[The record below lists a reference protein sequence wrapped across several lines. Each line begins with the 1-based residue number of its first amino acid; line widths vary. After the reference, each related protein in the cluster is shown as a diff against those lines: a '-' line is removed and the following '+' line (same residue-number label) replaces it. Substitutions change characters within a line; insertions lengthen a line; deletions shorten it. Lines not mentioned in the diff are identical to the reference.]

1 MSSIDWAKVDPTVD
15 FRAAVTADEGLQARA
30 TEARETGTLEKGR
43 QRRGQGGA
51 SRAARFWRGFLDL
64 AYVAWVVRVPLIAL
78 LVGVMLMGFA
88 PQAQDLLVDLAQGW
102 RLLSFLLL
110 VAVWVAVT
118 TYASF
123 LLLGT
128 DRRLLD
134 YSLALKSSD
143 SVAYRRLERFRTAMP
158 YVLGT
163 LPFAI
168 VFIAASRSLLNLPDI
183 EDGDA
188 LRGARW
194 VLYRSIGYAVVL
206 MVLFGYLS
214 WARPKA
220 ICGLLDKAEAAAKR
234 LNDRMP
240 KWLTFG
246 IPAAGPNPAVRTRHY
261 VGPLVLFVVFAASAF
276 TFFILGPNVAADWL
290 PRALI
295 IPVVLGG
302 WLPLLTWLS
311 AHGRRLRAPLISGIL
326 LVLAIMSAGFGDN
339 HSVRRVN
346 TAEFTPAVRTAGPA
360 APRKPHS
367 TMKLNNAVRLWMDEN
382 GCRANPAQCPRP
394 IIVAGAG
401 GASRAGF
408 FTASVIGLLM
418 NNAEKNVS
426 LTMDAGVV
434 KNRIFAISGVSG
446 GAVGAVMTVAAMARA
461 GDDTKQ
467 PCTNRNPTLWYG
479 DTINNWQDCL
489 EALTA
494 GDFLTPVMLGLIFN
508 DRIDFGLWQDR
519 AAVLEQSWENRFA
532 DLTGAADDP
541 NWKARCPGDLRC
553 AFTMLRPERGRWL
566 PLLVLNGTSA
576 TTGRRIV
583 TSILEPQYGASNCPT
598 RAPTQSKK
606 ELEKQADLIRGR
618 AQQDQPAFEL
628 AGAGGE
634 HDECLLF
641 LESKPFHELL
651 LEKQRKAGWREK
663 FMSWL
668 GGFDSDKTM
677 DDITLSTAAHNSAR
691 FPLISPPGAVRNFHN
706 QVIDRI
712 VDGGYVDNYGALT
725 ALELAQAIHAIEP
738 RLAPFVLTVSNDPD
752 ENPDL
757 NPLDAPDGTFLSD
770 ITIPIETVMNARTGH
785 GRLAMG
791 QVEAVLDH
799 LADPACGAQ
808 TAHVRVWPQFAKMDG
823 DTKVSRPVSMSWW
836 LSKPIQIHLH
846 QQTEGTRN
854 QNQNH
859 AEVEKAWTALD
870 KPPGCVGQQ
879 AMTPSAAEA
888 QQRAKAR

>member
-1 MSSIDWAKVDPTVD
+1 MTSLNWVKGESTVD
-15 FRAAVTADEGLQARA
+15 FREAVTADAGLKGRA
-30 TEARETGTLEKGR
+30 TESRETKTRERGR
-43 QRRGQGGA
+43 RRSHETRA
-51 SRAARFWRGFLDL
+51 SGRARIWGSLLDL

-78 LVGVMLMGFA
+78 FVGVMLMYSA
-88 PQAQDLLVDLAQGW
+88 PQAQDLLVDLVQSL
-102 RLLSFLLL
+102 RLASFLLL

-134 YSLALKSSD
+134 HSLALKSSD
-143 SVAYRRLERFRTAMP
+143 GVAYRRLERFRTAMP

-163 LPFAI
+163 LPFVI
-168 VFIAASRSLLNLPDI
+168 VFVAAIRSLYNLPDI
-183 EDGDA
+183 EDDVTLSGAQWA
-188 LRGARW
+188 LW
-194 VLYRSIGYAVVL
+194 RSIGYTFAL
-206 MVLFGYLS
+206 IVLFGYLS
-214 WARPKA
+214 FTRPKA
-220 ICGLLDKAEAAAKR
+220 VCGLLDKAEAAVKR
-234 LNDRMP
+234 LNDKMPKWMP

-246 IPAAGPNPAVRTRHY
+246 ILAAGPNPAVRTRHY
-261 VGPLVLFVVFAASAF
+261 LGPVVLFAVFAASAIIF
-276 TFFILGPNVAADWL
+276 VFGPNAVADWL

-302 WLPLLTWLS
+302 WLPLLTLLS
-311 AHGRRLRAPLISGIL
+311 AFGRRWRAPLISGSL
-326 LVLAIMSAGFGDN
+326 LVLAILSAAVGDN

-346 TAEFTPAVRTAGPA
+346 TADSAPQVKTAGPA
-360 APRKPHS
+360 APLKLYS
-367 TMKLNNAVRLWMDEN
+367 TMKLNNAVDLWMEEN
-382 GCRANPAQCPRP
+382 GCKADPSQCPRP

-408 FTASVIGLLM
+408 FTASVIGRLM
-418 NNAEKNVS
+418 DNAQENVS
-426 LTMDAGVV
+426 MDAAAVR
-434 KNRIFAISGVSG
+434 NRIFAISGVSG

-461 GDDTKQ
+461 GDETRQ
-467 PCTNRNPTLWYG
+467 PCTNGKPTLWYG
-479 DTINNWQDCL
+479 DTIGKWQDCL

-494 GDFLTPVMLGLIFN
+494 GDFLTPVVLGLIFN

-532 DLTGAADDP
+532 DLTRAAAYP
-541 NWKARCPGDLRC
+541 TWKDKCPGDLRC
-553 AFTMLRPERGRWL
+553 PFMMLRPEPGRWL

-583 TSILEPQYGASNCPT
+583 TSILETQYGAQDCPT

-606 ELEKQADLIRGR
+606 DLEKQAELIRGR
-618 AQQDQPAFEL
+618 VPQDRPAFEL
-628 AGAGGE
+628 AGASGE
-634 HDECLLF
+634 QDECLLF
-641 LESKPFHELL
+641 LESTRFHELL
-651 LEKQRKAGWREK
+651 ASKRKAGLWERV
-663 FMSWL
+663 MSRL
-668 GGFDSDKTM
+668 GGFDTDKVM
-677 DDITLSTAAHNSAR
+677 DDVTLSTAAHNSAR
-691 FPLISPPGAVRNFHN
+691 FPLISPPGAVRNRQN

-752 ENPDL
+752 EDPDL
-757 NPLDAPDGTFLSD
+757 YPLDAPDGTFLSD
-770 ITIPIETVMNARTGH
+770 IVIPVETVMNARTGH
-785 GRLAMG
+785 GRLAKG

-808 TAHVRVWPQFAKMDG
+808 TAHVRVWPQFAKKDG
-823 DTKVSRPVSMSWW
+823 DIKESRPVSMSWW

-859 AEVEKAWTALD
+859 AEVEKTWTALD
-870 KPPGCVGQQ
+870 KPPGCVGRKV
-879 AMTPSAAEA
+879 APSAVEE
-888 QQRAKAR
+888 QQRAKVK